1 MEKIIQIE
9 YQGRKFSIEEK
20 AYEAFNQYETALK
33 KHFEQDSAGE
43 EIIADLQY
51 RMAEILQERS
61 KEHTLSINDIEE
73 LKAIIGNPS
82 DFETENSEESFKEN
96 TYKDTNDKKEKK
108 KLFRNKKDK
117 VIAGVCSGIAHYFS
131 IDPIAVRILFLLFT
145 VFNAF
150 RFFSFNMGI
159 LAYIVLWV
167 VLTPA
172 YLRSDISK
180 KLFRNPKDKVLGGV
194 CSGIATF
201 FNIETWII
209 RLIFVVPLL
218 IGIFSHNT
226 HFGPLHVNWIGD
238 SFTSLAMFSYIIFW
252 ILIPEAKM
260 PTDYMLLKGEPIN
273 INTIQNQTAM
283 SDIQKSGSTGIN
295 RFLKIVAYA
304 MIVLL
309 LLVLIPAAI
318 GLFISLLFGYQ
329 LADIVL
335 FTETNKVMA
344 LLVIILFIGLPILSI
359 IVWLIR
365 RILGLKQSKILRAV
379 AVGLHIMG
387 WVALFY
393 LISFFSKEYNTYSS
407 YKENIQLNNTSDTL
421 YINGIDMAEENIGGT
436 YFIQWNRIEDLIK
449 KGKNE
454 NKIKSLSL
462 KYVNT
467 EDSNFTMQIERG
479 ALGSNKQNALQ
490 NCKHIPFRYEFQG
503 KQLLL
508 PAYVE
513 VSNKYAYHMEHVHV
527 IIYVPKGKKVIT
539 NLAYLNEINQTIKIG
554 KRQFGISRNKKNYE
568 KDYIFVGGEK
578 YTELDLEINGE
589 EEIKSKEDSIKIEM
603 KHQLDSIKQVEK
615 DLKMRRKDLEKE
627 IRKD

>member
-33 KHFEQDSAGE
+33 KHFEKDSAGE

-51 RMAEILQERS
+51 RMAEILHERS
-61 KEHTLSINDIEE
+61 KEHTLNINDIDE

-82 DFETENSEESFKEN
+82 DFESENENTEES
-96 TYKDTNDKKEKK
+96 YKLNESNEKKEKK
-108 KLFRNKKDK
+108 KLFRDKKDK

-159 LAYIVLWV
+159 IAYIVLWV

-172 YLRSDISK
+172 YLRSDITK

-201 FNIETWII
+201 FNIETWVV

-218 IGIFSHNT
+218 LGIFSHNT
-226 HFGPLHVNWIGD
+226 HFGPFHINWIGD

-283 SDIQKSGSTGIN
+283 SDIQKSGRTGVN
-295 RFLKIVAYA
+295 RFFKVLAYA
-304 MIVLL
+304 MLVLL

-318 GLFISLLFGYQ
+318 GLFISLIFGYQ

-335 FTETNKVMA
+335 FTQTNKVMA
-344 LLVIILFIGLPILSI
+344 LLVIILFIILPILSI
-359 IVWLIR
+359 ITWLIR
-365 RILGLKQSKILRAV
+365 RILGLKQNKILRAV

-393 LISFFSKEYNTYSS
+393 LITFFAKEYNTYSS
-407 YKENIQLNNTSDTL
+407 YKEDIQLNNTSDTL
-421 YINGIDMAEENIGGT
+421 YIKGVENLVENSINS
-436 YFIQWNRIEDLIK
+436 YFIQWNQIEDLII

-462 KYVNT
+462 HFANT
-467 EDSNFTMQIERG
+467 DDSNYIMQVERG
-479 ALGSNKQNALQ
+479 AMGNNKQNALQ
-490 NCKHIPFRYEFQG
+490 YCKHIPFQYVLQG
-503 KQLLL
+503 NQLLL
-508 PAYVE
+508 PTYVE
-513 VSNKYAYHMEHVHV
+513 VSNKYAYHMEHVNV
-527 IIYVPKGKKVIT
+527 TIYVPKGKKVIT
-539 NLAYLNEINQTIKIG
+539 SMAYLNEINHSIKSG
-554 KRQFGISRNKKNYE
+554 KRQFAITRNRKKYDR
-568 KDYIFVGGEK
+568 DYIFVGGEK
-578 YTELDLEINGE
+578 YTELDIDINGE
-589 EEIKSKEDSIKIEM
+589 EDTEYIEDSVKIEL
-603 KHQLDSIKQVEK
+603 KNQLDSIKQVEK
-615 DLKMRRKDLEKE
+615 DLRMQRRDLEKE
-627 IRKD
+627 IRKY

>member
-20 AYEAFNQYETALK
+20 AYEAFNEYETSLK
-33 KHFEQDSAGE
+33 KHFEHDSAGE

-51 RMAEILQERS
+51 RMAEILHERS
-61 KEHTLSINDIEE
+61 KEHTINISDIEE

-82 DFETENSEESFKEN
+82 DFETESGEESYKENSFKEP
-96 TYKDTNDKKEKK
+96 TEKKEKK

-117 VIAGVCSGIAHYFS
+117 VIAGVCGGIAHYFS

-145 VFNAF
+145 AFNAF
-150 RFFSFNMGI
+150 RFFSVNLGV
-159 LAYIVLWV
+159 LTYIVLWI

-172 YLRSDISK
+172 YLRSDITK

-201 FNIETWII
+201 FNIETWIV

-226 HFGPLHVNWIGD
+226 HFGPLHVNWVGD

-283 SDIQKSGSTGIN
+283 SDIQKSGQSGIN
-295 RFLKIVAYA
+295 RFLKVVAYA
-304 MIVLL
+304 MLILL

-329 LADIVL
+329 LADIIL
-335 FTETNKVMA
+335 FTQTNKVMA
-344 LLVIILFIGLPILSI
+344 LLVIILFVILPILSI
-359 IVWLIR
+359 ITWLIR
-365 RILGLKQSKILRAV
+365 RILGLKQSKILRV
-379 AVGLHIMG
+379 IAVGLHIMG

-393 LISFFSKEYNTYSS
+393 LITFFAKEYNTYSS

-421 YINGIDMAEENIGGT
+421 FINGKDIVENDMRGT
-436 YFIQWNRIEDLIK
+436 YFIQWNHIEDLII

-462 KYVNT
+462 KFVST
-467 EDSNFTMQIERG
+467 EDSNFNMHIERG
-479 ALGSNKQNALQ
+479 ALGSNKQIALQ
-490 NCKHIPFRYEFQG
+490 HCKHIPFQYELKG
-503 KQLLL
+503 NQLSL

-513 VSNKYAYHMEHVHV
+513 VSSKYAYHMEHVH
-527 IIYVPKGKKVIT
+527 ITLYVPKGKKVIT
-539 NLAYLNEINQTIKIG
+539 NMAYLNEINQTIKVG
-554 KRQFGISRNKKNYE
+554 KRQFGISRNRKKYDR
-568 KDYIFVGGEK
+568 DYIFVGGEK
-578 YTELDLEINGE
+578 YTELDIDINGE
-589 EEIKSKEDSIKIEM
+589 EEMESKEDSIKIEM
-603 KHQLDSIKQVEK
+603 RHQLDSLKQVEK
-615 DLKMRRKDLEKE
+615 ELKLKRKDLEKE
-627 IRKD
+627 IRRD